1 MSYFWKNGLVEL
13 KMIREEDSH
22 NFYDVLMDTQ
32 TRKQAEHG
40 IYLPATVQ
48 YAKDM
53 ADNAMV
59 NNEEGDELWFSIRN
73 MDEEPVGYAVIDWI
87 NEKMGNAQ
95 LSITVYR
102 QYRGLGYAG
111 SAASI
116 LLEYLFNERRFHK
129 VGCNIMEDNEEGKTF
144 VESMG
149 FTLDAFR
156 SGMFYT
162 GGHYTGELYYSLL
175 DFEYN
180 GTGTDKE
187 RARKN
192 YKGFEVFDST
202 LGKSEKHTA
211 KGPLVWEQR
220 PYYWEY
226 DGIVLSDMNEEE
238 YRINHEM
245 IYDTESCI
253 FFDSDV
259 KLPYEPDSL
268 SDFEAEHLNFGCE
281 DDRIEFS
288 IWDLEDNYAG
298 CINLCGIDKKNGKF
312 SFSIYILPE
321 HRGKG
326 YSVKALKLVLNYA
339 FNELRMNKMVS
350 CVNMGNDASAAM
362 MRSVGCVVEGVSR
375 DSVYYHG
382 QYVDTVMFGLTA
394 EDFKK
399 HCTDSK

>member
-1 MSYFWKNGLVEL
+1 
-13 KMIREEDSH
+13 
-22 NFYDVLMDTQ
+22 
-32 TRKQAEHG
+32 
-40 IYLPATVQ
+40 
-48 YAKDM
+48 
-53 ADNAMV
+53 
-59 NNEEGDELWFSIRN
+59 
-73 MDEEPVGYAVIDWI
+73 
-87 NEKMGNAQ
+87 
-95 LSITVYR
+95 
-102 QYRGLGYAG
+102 
-111 SAASI
+111 
-116 LLEYLFNERRFHK
+116 
-129 VGCNIMEDNEEGKTF
+129 
-144 VESMG
+144 MG

-202 LGKSEKHTA
+202 LGNLEKHTA

-238 YRINHEM
+238 YRINHGM

-298 CINLCGIDKKNGKF
+298 CINLCGIDKK
-312 SFSIYILPE
+312 
-321 HRGKG
+321 
-326 YSVKALKLVLNYA
+326 
-339 FNELRMNKMVS
+339 MVNFPLA
-350 CVNMGNDASAAM
+350 CIFCRNTGEKDI
-362 MRSVGCVVEGVSR
+362 R
-375 DSVYYHG
+375 
-382 QYVDTVMFGLTA
+382 
-394 EDFKK
+394 
-399 HCTDSK
+399 